1 MVVGRNRRSAES
13 GMMNGRL
20 VMGRKGIGKLAG
32 FGIALK
38 MTVVTWQDGEST
50 QFTLDVDELKGK
62 DGQTEQVLIEG
73 IIGSPPSDVES
84 SSGTRVILEDLKHK
98 TSLDVSA
105 LCESLGRRFSRTVRG
120 AMKIYVNGDEI
131 KEPALELEYRFPE
144 DGGYEKEVLSDDSE
158 ITYYYAFTEKPI
170 HSPQMRGFTVYARGK
185 TAQAPPF
192 FFDVEGTASGQ
203 HGTRYLT
210 GVINADFIDEGNDDS
225 DLISTDRQEI
235 DWEDEWARELYEW
248 GQRLT
253 RKALIERVD
262 RKGEEIEKEV
272 AQDERFKSRI
282 ERLDESS
289 QKQVSK
295 FLKALGGADTD
306 AEHVF
311 PLADSLIRAFEYRH
325 FHDVISHIEAASR
338 DPEQL
343 SLL

>member
-1 MVVGRNRRSAES
+1 M
-13 GMMNGRL
+13 
-20 VMGRKGIGKLAG
+20 
-32 FGIALK
+32 
-38 MTVVTWQDGEST
+38 
-50 QFTLDVDELKGK
+50 
-62 DGQTEQVLIEG
+62 
-73 IIGSPPSDVES
+73 
-84 SSGTRVILEDLKHK
+84 
-98 TSLDVSA
+98 
-105 LCESLGRRFSRTVRG
+105 
-120 AMKIYVNGDEI
+120 
-131 KEPALELEYRFPE
+131 
-144 DGGYEKEVLSDDSE
+144 
-158 ITYYYAFTEKPI
+158 
-170 HSPQMRGFTVYARGK
+170 
-185 TAQAPPF
+185 
-192 FFDVEGTASGQ
+192 
-203 HGTRYLT
+203 
-210 GVINADFIDEGNDDS
+210 
-225 DLISTDRQEI
+225 ISTDRQEI